1 MTRHTKHSSLV
12 LLSSVIAGVLLSAAT
27 AGGGA
32 GTDCGKRIIVSAT
45 NNGGTLELT
54 TADPI
59 FSHACPG
66 GGLRVVN
73 AGKNAF
79 DKSYTVSCPTDT
91 IRGMG
96 RGTGIS
102 LSGPNLTVTGCNV
115 DGFGKGIVARGDNIL
130 IQNSAAA
137 HSVGDGIVM
146 TDRLSPLNPNFQGS
160 FLDTCNAVGNG
171 GWGIRIIGNQIDTTP
186 YGDFASTVSANAK
199 GGLWAKGLLN
209 NINTLVATGNNGPG
223 FEVTSRNCCGFNVLT
238 TVQAVG
244 NTGPGVIFVG
254 RDDGLNSAPLG
265 SGGSILFFPEA
276 LDVSETIV
284 SSLNGACP
292 AGALPAPTLL
302 SQQIC
307 AFVAGVRCS
316 DAVLGR
322 CQF

>member
-1 MTRHTKHSSLV
+1 
-12 LLSSVIAGVLLSAAT
+12 
-27 AGGGA
+27 
-32 GTDCGKRIIVSAT
+32 VSAT
-45 NNGGTLELT
+45 NDGGTLQLT

-66 GGLRVVN
+66 GGLQVVN

-79 DKSYTVSCPTDT
+79 DQSYTVSCPTNT

-96 RGTGIS
+96 RGTGIR

-115 DGFGKGIVARGDNIL
+115 ESFQKGIVATGDNIL

-137 HSVGDGIVM
+137 HCVGDGIEM
-146 TDRLSPLNPNFQGS
+146 TDSLSPLNPNFQGS

-171 GWGIRIIGNQIDTTP
+171 GWGIKIVGNKIDTTP
-186 YGDFASTVSANAK
+186 SGSFASTVSANAK
-199 GGLWAKGLLN
+199 GGLWARGLLN
-209 NINTLVATGNNGPG
+209 NITTLVANGNSGPG
-223 FEVTSRNCCGFNVLT
+223 FKVTSGNCCGFNVLT
-238 TVQAVG
+238 GVQAVG
-244 NTGPGVIFVG
+244 NAGPGVTFVG

-276 LDVSETIV
+276 LDVSGTIV

-292 AGALPAPTLL
+292 AWALSAPTLL